1 MKFPNMESGVQG
13 YFDFI
18 NNANHSNLKGVT
30 NPKTYL
36 ETIKKYG
43 YATRLK
49 YVDNLL
55 SVITTI

>member
-1 MKFPNMESGVQG
+1 MESGVQG

>member
-1 MKFPNMESGVQG
+1 MHWMKFPNMESGVQG

-36 ETIKKYG
+36 ETIKNMDMQQG
-43 YATRLK
+43 
-49 YVDNLL
+49 
-55 SVITTI
+55 